1 MVNLEEAR
9 QLIAP
14 GESPDYGVLL
24 DTARELLA
32 RELLAIIES
41 LTIIDCHHCTGS
53 GYFCVET
60 TGEMV
65 PCEYCGAVGKQVLQV
80 KSYTE
85 DELVD
90 RFAKENG
97 IQLDDTGNWHYEDWK
112 AAQTL
117 IENARFLGV
126 LKPKEKL

>member
-1 MVNLEEAR
+1 MDSFEEIR
-9 QLIAP
+9 RLIAP

-32 RELLAIIES
+32 IVES

-53 GYFCVET
+53 GYFSVET
-60 TGEMV
+60 SGEMV
-65 PCEYCGAVGKQVLQV
+65 PCEYCGAVGKQVLQA

-90 RFAKENG
+90 RFAKESD
-97 IQLDDTGNWHYEDWK
+97 IRLDDTGNWYYEDWK

-117 IENARFLGV
+117 IENARLLGV
-126 LKPKEKL
+126 LKSKEKQ